1 MKALVVYD
9 SRSGYT
15 EAIARAIGEALEGPL
30 EVQVVRVGTLGSHEL
45 KDVDLLVVGGPTEV
59 HSAAAPMRQ
68 WLATLQPRTLDGV
81 SAAAFDTRVHWPKI
95 LSGSAA
101 DEIAA
106 HLREAGCR
114 MVVKPESFIVQG
126 KENPAPSPTEVEHAH
141 SWARLVLEGLAM
153 PVG

>member
-15 EAIARAIGEALEGPL
+15 EAIARAIGQALTGPL
-30 EVQVVRVGTLGSHEL
+30 EVQVVRVGTPGSHEL

-59 HSAAAPMRQ
+59 NSDTAPMRQ
-68 WLATLQPRTLDGV
+68 WLATLHPGALQGV
-81 SAAAFDTRVHWPKI
+81 SAAAFDTRVNWPKI

-101 DEIAA
+101 AEIAG
-106 HLREAGCR
+106 HLREAGCHL
-114 MVVKPESFIVQG
+114 VVKPESFIVHG
-126 KENPAPSPTEVEHAH
+126 KENPAPSATELQHAKG
-141 SWARLVLEGLAM
+141 WARLVLEGLAL